1 MTIKIKHKRGTASAV
16 ASANPTPAAGELVFE
31 TDTRRFKLG
40 DGSTAYTSLAY
51 VAPNAADITS
61 GTLNADRLPGIDGGE
76 VLAPPNAPTSLAAS
90 PSSGA
95 LALTWTA
102 PAFAGST
109 SITGYTVE
117 YTPSG
122 GSASTVATGSAGT
135 SYTLTGLTNG
145 TSYTMRVRA
154 INSVGSGAYSTSITA
169 TPAVVV
175 SMSFA
180 ASYSL
185 GGWLSSSEYS
195 TTGSGTSASPLV
207 AVVGGNHYHDNRLW
221 LLITQSGTLSWSLQ
235 MSSEP
240 GYDFGHLYRTTGSP
254 AQHTSGGAIPATAT
268 TLSASQSGTQT
279 ASGTLLVTS
288 GQYLV
293 VRYEKDE
300 SADVGTDNITVTLSI
315 A

>member
-1 MTIKIKHKRGTASAV
+1 MPTTVKIKRSGTASATP
-16 ASANPTPAAGELVFE
+16 SALAHGELALNYADKVLY
-31 TDTRRFKLG
+31 FK
-40 DGSTAYTSLAY
+40 DASNVIQSFSFAS
-51 VAPNAADITS
+51 
-61 GTLNADRLPGIDGGE
+61 IDGGE

-102 PAFAGST
+102 PAYAGST

-122 GSASTVATGSAGT
+122 GSASTVATNSASA

-145 TSYTMRVRA
+145 TSYTVRVRA

-169 TPAVVV
+169 TPAVAV
-175 SMSFA
+175 SMSFSA
-180 ASYSL
+180 FYHL
-185 GGWLSSSEYS
+185 QFLPSSEYS
-195 TTGSGTSASPLV
+195 ATGSGTPASPLV
-207 AVVGGNHYHDNRLW
+207 AVVGGNHDNDNRLW
-221 LLITQSGTLSWSLQ
+221 LLILQSGTLSWSLQ
-235 MSSEP
+235 MSSEQN
-240 GYDFGHLYRTTGSP
+240 YDYGFLYRTTGSP

-279 ASGTLLVTS
+279 ASGTLSVTS

-293 VRYEKDE
+293 VRYTKDD

-315 A
+315 T

>member
-1 MTIKIKHKRGTASAV
+1 MYIAFKHKRGTASAV

-51 VAPNAADITS
+51 VAPNASDITS

-122 GSASTVATGSAGT
+122 GSASTVNTNSASA

-145 TSYTMRVRA
+145 TSYTVRVRA
-154 INSVGSGAYSTSITA
+154 INSAGSGAYSASATA
-169 TPAVVV
+169 TPV
-175 SMSFA
+175 SAAYISFSA
-180 ASYSL
+180 FYPL
-185 GGWLSSSEYS
+185 DGFPSSEYS
-195 TTGSGTSASPLV
+195 TTGSGASGSPLV
-207 AVVGGNHYHDNRLW
+207 AVVGGNTYNDNRLW

-235 MSSEP
+235 MSSEQD
-240 GYDFGHLYRTTGSP
+240 YDFGFLYRTTGSP

-268 TLSASQSGTQT
+268 TLSASKSGTQT
-279 ASGTLLVTS
+279 ASGTLSVTA
-288 GQYLV
+288 GQYVV
-293 VRYEKDE
+293 VRYTKDD
-300 SADVGTDNITVTLSI
+300 SGDGGTDNITVTLSI
-315 A
+315 T